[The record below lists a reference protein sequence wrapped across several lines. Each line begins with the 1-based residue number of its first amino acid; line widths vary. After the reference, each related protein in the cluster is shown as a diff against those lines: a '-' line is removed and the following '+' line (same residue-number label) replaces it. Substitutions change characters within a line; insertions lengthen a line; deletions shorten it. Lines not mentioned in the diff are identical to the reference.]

1 MWSHLAEQLRAKPVG
16 HGAARQPQGCGKEGN
31 KGLPAA
37 LPGQQEPRESPA
49 RHCGRRSKS
58 WFVSWKIMC
67 PVKFHLGRGSKVN
80 GWELVSLQYRTYRRV
95 IKIMAISAHRNSS
108 PWFWCVLQSSVL
120 WQEAHLSGSAPQ
132 HHPWQRTKVLTD
144 LISGVLQSKRYFW
157 LSPERS
163 ETDPQLTQTQ
173 GWLCPWL
180 QCESTSKGKSCS
192 LLPWKGCQEH
202 SLPRQ
207 DFDGYT
213 MEEAQT
219 QQTILLR
226 MPLKLY
232 LPWQEPD
239 GQSWCAPNWSDVI
252 PTWHT
257 SHIYCH
263 FSMMLLSP

>member
-37 LPGQQEPRESPA
+37 LPGLQEPRESPA
-49 RHCGRRSKS
+49 WQCGRRSKS

-108 PWFWCVLQSSVL
+108 PWFWCILQSSVL
-120 WQEAHLSGSAPQ
+120 WQEARLSGSAPQ

-144 LISGVLQSKRYFW
+144 LNFRCVTKQEVFLVESREIWNWSSAYPNSRVAMPMTAVWVYLKGQILFFAPMEGVPRALLTSPGFW
-157 LSPERS
+157 WMHYGRS
-163 ETDPQLTQTQ
+163 TD
-173 GWLCPWL
+173 
-180 QCESTSKGKSCS
+180 SA
-192 LLPWKGCQEH
+192 
-202 SLPRQ
+202 
-207 DFDGYT
+207 D
-213 MEEAQT
+213 
-219 QQTILLR
+219 ILLR

-239 GQSWCAPNWSDVI
+239 GQSWCAPNWSHVI
-252 PTWHT
+252 PTWHI